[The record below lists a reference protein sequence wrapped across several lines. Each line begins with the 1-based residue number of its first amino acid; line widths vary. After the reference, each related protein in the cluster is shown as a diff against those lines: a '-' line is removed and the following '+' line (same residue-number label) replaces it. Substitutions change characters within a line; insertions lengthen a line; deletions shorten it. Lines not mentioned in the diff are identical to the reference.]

1 MKPATRLYP
10 GDIVEVKAPEEIVQT
25 LDASGA
31 LDHLPFMPEMAEFC
45 GQQFRVFRRVVK
57 TCSSGTSSTMRAF
70 PSDDVVLLEGLRC
83 SGAAHDGCQKACM
96 IFWRE
101 GWLRKVT
108 DSSPCSNTAASDNQT
123 LLTRLRTHAGPN
135 TYFCQASELSRA
147 APELSRRERFTK
159 CFSEVAAGNCSAWQ
173 MAQRIATWLF
183 WRIRR
188 KVLGAYGHGHSKST
202 PAESLRLQPGE
213 LVQVRSMPSITQSL
227 NDRSYNRGLWFSPEM
242 RLLCGTQQRVER
254 RIDKLIVDGTGE
266 MRQLQNTVYLAG
278 SMCGCAHV
286 AFGGCSRCEFNYW
299 REIWLSRPPGSS

>member
-1 MKPATRLYP
+1 MKPATRLHP
-10 GDIVEVKAPEEIVQT
+10 GDIVEIKALEEIVQT
-25 LDASGA
+25 LDATGA
-31 LDHLPFMPEMAEFC
+31 TDHLPFMPEMAEFC

-70 PSDDVVLLEGLRC
+70 PADDVVLLEGLRC

-101 GWLRKVT
+101 SWLRKAT
-108 DSSPCSNTAASDNQT
+108 DSHPRSTTAATDNQT
-123 LLTRLRTHAGPN
+123 LLTRLRTFTGPN

-147 APELSRRERFTK
+147 APELSRRERLTK
-159 CFSEVAAGNCSAWQ
+159 CFNEVAAGNCTAWQ

-188 KVLGAYGHGHSKST
+188 QILGAYGHGHSKST
-202 PAESLRLQPGE
+202 PSESLRLMAGE

-242 RLLCGTQQRVER
+242 RLLCGTPQRVER

-266 MRQLQNTVYLAG
+266 MRQLQNTVYLVG